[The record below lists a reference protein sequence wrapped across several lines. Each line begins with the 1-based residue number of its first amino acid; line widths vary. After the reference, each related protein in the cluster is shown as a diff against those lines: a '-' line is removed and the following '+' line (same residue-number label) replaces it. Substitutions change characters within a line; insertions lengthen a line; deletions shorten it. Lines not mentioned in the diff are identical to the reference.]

1 MASINKTQQRIE
13 ELQSGDVKTRKKAAR
28 WLGHKGTYEATT
40 YLLAALK
47 DSNWT
52 VRANATLALGKI
64 GDIGAVEPLIGQLS
78 DRTLSVRR
86 AAIHALGALG
96 DLRAADGLML
106 LHRHTQLGSDALQA
120 LIQIGAP
127 ALLYC
132 CQQMQSESLTARNLG
147 QDTAHQMIRQ
157 DAEALLKETL
167 LLPEWT
173 GQQRW
178 LIMETVRKVQSSLSF
193 LEIWQLTKFARLS
206 DIPSW
211 CERVLREPEQA
222 ALHLGTRQVLDYIML
237 GRASQR
243 DYTTDGSELLRAAVG
258 TNTRDTGET
267 LLRASDTS
275 DEIMQKPSLLGR
287 LRRWL
292 GQEG

>member
-1 MASINKTQQRIE
+1 MASNNKTQQRIE

-28 WLGHKGTYEATT
+28 WLGRKGTSEAMT

-47 DSNWT
+47 DSNYI

-64 GDIGAVEPLIGQLS
+64 GDNEAVEPLIGLLS

-86 AAIHALGALG
+86 AAIHALGSIG

-106 LHRHTQLGSDALQA
+106 LHRHTQLGPDALQA
-120 LIQIGAP
+120 LIKIGPP

-147 QDTAHQMIRQ
+147 PDAAHQMIRQ

-167 LLPEWT
+167 ILPEWC

-178 LIMETVRKVQSSLSF
+178 LILETVRKVQSSLSLF
-193 LEIWQLTKFARLS
+193 ELWQLTKFARLS

-211 CERVLREPEQA
+211 CERGPARTGAGRPPSRSKTGIGLYHARACQSARLHHRGRRTAPCRRRNEQ
-222 ALHLGTRQVLDYIML
+222 
-237 GRASQR
+237 
-243 DYTTDGSELLRAAVG
+243 
-258 TNTRDTGET
+258 
-267 LLRASDTS
+267 
-275 DEIMQKPSLLGR
+275 P
-287 LRRWL
+287 
-292 GQEG
+292 